1 MTTSLGLTPRL
12 FFRSLSDED
21 LRRFIAPEILS
32 VLDPVFGGRVCG
44 EDLQNVVITLVDV
57 DELLREPTGRQLVLR
72 LIPKQKQAELR
83 DRLQLNEDEDVTS
96 CELPESSLV
105 RLREFFGIYNND
117 TFVSAPSTL
126 PIVVPRYSLFDHQRR
141 AVQRLLPILAQDSRR
156 AVLHLPTGVGKTRT
170 AMHIVAEFLRANEPS
185 VVVWLASVG
194 ELLEQAV
201 DAFRNAWSHLG
212 DRDVSVETMWG
223 NRDSSLENFT
233 DGFLA
238 AGLSKVWAVIS
249 RDDPGWAA
257 RIAPRVRLVVF
268 DEAHQSVARTYK
280 QIIEELT
287 LDYRC
292 ALLGLTATPGRTWA
306 DLDKDGA
313 LAEFYGYNKV
323 GLDVPGDNPIA
334 YLIEHEYLAKPKF
347 RTMLAEPGLTL
358 SDRELSD
365 MAKALDIPR
374 PILEALSISEQYIV
388 AVLNTIEQLIQE
400 GHRRVLV
407 FAASVRHARIL
418 TAILAARGLFAAVVT
433 GSTAEQERRRAIA
446 NFTRGSNDRSMVL
459 VNFGVLTTGF
469 DAPKASAVVIARP
482 TQSLVLYSQMVGRAI
497 RGPKAGGTESCEVV
511 TVVDPSLPGFG
522 DVAAAFANW
531 EDVW

>member
-223 NRDSSLENFT
+223 NRDSSP
-233 DGFLA
+233 
-238 AGLSKVWAVIS
+238 SRIS
-249 RDDPGWAA
+249 
-257 RIAPRVRLVVF
+257 
-268 DEAHQSVARTYK
+268 Q
-280 QIIEELT
+280 
-287 LDYRC
+287 
-292 ALLGLTATPGRTWA
+292 
-306 DLDKDGA
+306 
-313 LAEFYGYNKV
+313 
-323 GLDVPGDNPIA
+323 
-334 YLIEHEYLAKPKF
+334 
-347 RTMLAEPGLTL
+347 
-358 SDRELSD
+358 
-365 MAKALDIPR
+365 
-374 PILEALSISEQYIV
+374 
-388 AVLNTIEQLIQE
+388 
-400 GHRRVLV
+400 
-407 FAASVRHARIL
+407 
-418 TAILAARGLFAAVVT
+418 
-433 GSTAEQERRRAIA
+433 
-446 NFTRGSNDRSMVL
+446 
-459 VNFGVLTTGF
+459 
-469 DAPKASAVVIARP
+469 
-482 TQSLVLYSQMVGRAI
+482 
-497 RGPKAGGTESCEVV
+497 
-511 TVVDPSLPGFG
+511 TVS
-522 DVAAAFANW
+522 
-531 EDVW
+531 